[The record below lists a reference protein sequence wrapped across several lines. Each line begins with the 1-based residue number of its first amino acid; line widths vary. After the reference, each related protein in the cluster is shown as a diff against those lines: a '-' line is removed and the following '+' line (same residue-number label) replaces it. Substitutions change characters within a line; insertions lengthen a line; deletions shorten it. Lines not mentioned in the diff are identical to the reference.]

1 MVWVYYN
8 HEPALFPIINTILSA
23 LDESIN
29 DLHVLGRVALRL
41 LLPNHT
47 TLGGPWV
54 HGDELQND
62 VDQENAIHN
71 CAQHQPGPNHWL

>member
-1 MVWVYYN
+1 MVWAYYN
-8 HEPALFPIINTILSA
+8 HEPTLFPIINTISA

-29 DLHVLGRVALRL
+29 DLHVLFDGSPLARL

-71 CAQHQPGPNHWL
+71 CAQHQPG